1 MIALMYEISCCVHR
15 NVDSVTEDF
24 SEMMKRDNG
33 YTRMLLASIQGAI
46 AARTL
51 AQCPRVR
58 HIEPAVIREYF

>member
-15 NVDSVTEDF
+15 NVDSVTEEF
-24 SEMMKRDNG
+24 SELMKRDNSA
-33 YTRMLLASIQGAI
+33 TKMMLASIQGEI
-46 AARTL
+46 DARTL